1 MENESVWNCRPPKL
15 EARDSSGRP
24 SKFVMQN
31 QWRHRYAVLLAAC
44 TLLLLATGAAFTT
57 NQERPFYSLG
67 QFHPWVGASGGVLA
81 VGLAL
86 WIQRADERG
95 WVRHFAWTLAA
106 IWILEGVSSLAPEP
120 WPAGGRIAHALFAQ
134 LIFAGTAAL
143 AVLTSDA
150 WNTKPEVSP
159 HAALLRFLAKIVP
172 AEVLLQLVLG
182 LGFRHGALGVGPHI
196 IGAFVVEF
204 SILAFAMPVIYGPED
219 GPLRNLGKWLLSV
232 ASAQVFLGLVL
243 FSITPIDIDPSVV
256 VLVALVHA
264 VTAAAT
270 FATTVMMAMRILR
283 YVRIPG
289 NGIT

>member
-1 MENESVWNCRPPKL
+1 M
-15 EARDSSGRP
+15 
-24 SKFVMQN
+24 
-31 QWRHRYAVLLAAC
+31 LLAAC

-57 NQERPFYSLG
+57 NEDRPFYSLG
-67 QFHPWVGASGGVLA
+67 QFHPWVGASGGALAAGLA
-81 VGLAL
+81 VWL
-86 WIQRADERG
+86 QKRDERR
-95 WVRHFAWTLAA
+95 WVRRFGWAVAVT
-106 IWILEGVSSLAPEP
+106 WILEGVSSFPSEP
-120 WPAGGRIAHALFAQ
+120 WPAAGRIGHALIAQ

-143 AVLTSDA
+143 AVLTSEE
-150 WNTKPEVSP
+150 WNRKPEAAP

-182 LGFRHGALGVGPHI
+182 LSFRHGALGVGPHI

-204 SILAFAMPVIYGPED
+204 SILAIAMPVIYGRED

-243 FSITPIDIDPSVV
+243 FSIAPLDIDPSVV

-270 FATTVMMAMRILR
+270 FGTTVMMALRILG
-283 YVRIPG
+283 YVRVPG
-289 NGIT
+289 TGDS